1 MYFIFPPHV
10 TCASALPGE
19 TEKPKIASF
28 HINAAHFLLKTTR
41 NTLKYIW
48 LQLNHLSLSKRST
61 ECTRQDLRSS
71 CLLPTRSML
80 TKNVMVSVT
89 IINVKEK
96 KQIENLLEFL
106 RRREM
111 TAIMNHSVKH
121 FWLQIIKEFLRHIFS
136 STMYV
141 TTNFSIQL
149 FNCIFSYSNFNYNCT
164 YYVVCVALCMY
175 YL

>member
-1 MYFIFPPHV
+1 MCFCITWGNRKAKNCVFSHKCCTLFTKNNTKHIKIHLVTAEPPFTVKTIDRMHQ
-10 TCASALPGE
+10 TG
-19 TEKPKIASF
+19 PKI
-28 HINAAHFLLKTTR
+28 LL
-41 NTLKYIW
+41 
-48 LQLNHLSLSKRST
+48 
-61 ECTRQDLRSS
+61 
-71 CLLPTRSML
+71 
-80 TKNVMVSVT
+80 SVT
-89 IINVKEK
+89 HTFYVNQKCHGVSHHHQRERK

-111 TAIMNHSVKH
+111 TAIVNHSVKH

-164 YYVVCVALCMY
+164 YYVVCMALCMY